1 MKGGGRED
9 YFQNIRRTLEKIS
22 PAHLRTHR
30 HTHTQIHEL
39 TDTDTEAH
47 THTHRYTNKQILT
60 DTHKHTHRHKHRHIQ
75 THININTQTPETH
88 SDTHR
93 QTHTETHRHTYKHT
107 HRHTGRHAHTD
118 TYKDTHTQH
127 TQANSTAHHVIFL
140 LLRVLSS
147 EQPFA
152 IRQLSSQHY
161 QWDFWRK
168 TNMGVH
174 LLYFLICLVLLPQ
187 QLWQNLGDGS
197 LQGPQC
203 NQLRFPHGR

>member
-1 MKGGGRED
+1 MLKGGGRED
-9 YFQNIRRTLEKIS
+9 YFQKIRRTLEKIS

-93 QTHTETHRHTYKHT
+93 QTHTET

-203 NQLRFPHGR
+203 NQLRFSHGR

>member
-1 MKGGGRED
+1 MLKGGGRED
-9 YFQNIRRTLEKIS
+9 YFQNIRRTLKKIN
-22 PAHLRTHR
+22 PAHLHTHR

-39 TDTDTEAH
+39 TDTH
-47 THTHRYTNKQILT
+47 RHRGIYTHTQIHEQT
-60 DTHKHTHRHKHRHIQ
+60 D
-75 THININTQTPETH
+75 
-88 SDTHR
+88 
-93 QTHTETHRHTYKHT
+93 THRHTQTHTQTQTQTYTDTHRYKHTDPRDT
-107 HRHTGRHAHTD
+107 HRHTDTHTNIHTD
-118 TYKDTHTQH
+118 TQAGMHTQTHTKTHTQH
-127 TQANSTAHHVIFL
+127 TQAISTAHHVIFL

-197 LQGPQC
+197 LRGPQC
-203 NQLRFPHGR
+203 NQLRFPYGR